1 MPTPLRFKVL
11 LEIHVNH
18 TGIVRM
24 KNLACSLWYPSLDQN
39 IEQVANFCRNCHVN
53 QNMPSNTL
61 MHPWRNA
68 KSPWIRTHLGSKG
81 LYLKNCFLFSWIY
94 VQNDLM
100 FFQF

>member
-18 TGIVRM
+18 SGIVRM
-24 KNLACSLWYPSLDQN
+24 KNLACSLDQN
-39 IEQVANFCRNCHVN
+39 IEQVANSCRNCHVN
-53 QNMPSNTL
+53 QNMSSNTL
-61 MHPWRNA
+61 MHPWGNA

-81 LYLKNCFLFSWIY
+81 LYLKNCFLFLWIY